1 MTDRYEHRV
10 ALFLDILNFQGI
22 INQTLDGENDNP
34 EKIKKLYETL
44 ELMRQVLNI
53 GIPNI
58 DQTTK
63 RITQFSDSIVISFK
77 ADQKGEI
84 FTLLADIHFLT
95 KVLIKNDVLCRG
107 GIAYGKLIHDD
118 KFVFGPALI
127 AAYHAESKAALYP
140 RIILDKTILRLAA
153 KFHDNEYN
161 SPEWELGS
169 IFTMINK
176 DTDEMFYIDYIEKG
190 EWGNQIVDYSKQQYA
205 DKLREIIQQGVK
217 SPRPD
222 IKVKYGWMQDK
233 YNKLVDQWKK
243 RYILNNDFEMGEPEM
258 TEYARQIQKI

>member
-1 MTDRYEHRV
+1 MPDRYENRV
-10 ALFLDILNFQGI
+10 ALFIDILDFQGI
-22 INQTLDGENDNP
+22 INRTIDEKNDNP
-34 EKIKKLYETL
+34 EKIQKLYDTL
-44 ELMRQVLNI
+44 ELIRHVLNV
-53 GIPNI
+53 GIFNTE
-58 DQTTK
+58 QTTR

-77 ADQKGEI
+77 ADQNGEI
-84 FTLLADIHFLT
+84 FNLLADIHFLT
-95 KVLIKNDVLCRG
+95 KLLVKNDVLCRG

-127 AAYHAESKAALYP
+127 DAYHAESKAAHYP
-140 RIILDKTILRLAA
+140 RIILDKTILQLAA
-153 KFHDNEYN
+153 KFHNNEYN

-169 IFTMINK
+169 IFTMLNK

-190 EWGNQIVDYSKQQYA
+190 EWGNLIIDYSKQQYV
-205 DKLREIIQQGVK
+205 DKLRQIIQQGVK

-243 RYILNNDFEMGEPEM
+243 RYLQNDEFDIGEPEM
-258 TEYARQIQKI
+258 IEYARQLQKI